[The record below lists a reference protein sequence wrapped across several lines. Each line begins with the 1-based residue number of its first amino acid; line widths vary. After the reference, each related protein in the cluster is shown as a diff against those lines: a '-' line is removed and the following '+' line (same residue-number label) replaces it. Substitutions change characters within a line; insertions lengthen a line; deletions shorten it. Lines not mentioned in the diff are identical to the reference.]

1 VAEGSVD
8 EPESMEIEPAGPNV
22 EKGAGPKI
30 EEDKNGI
37 IEISD
42 SEPDKKKNKKT
53 LQSELSIEE
62 QDIQETAENTASQN
76 DVPGSSNDSM
86 RAPFKNLSNNSPN
99 AKKAQKKITSFY
111 TKKEATKKRKKEK

>member
-1 VAEGSVD
+1 MAEGSVD

-22 EKGAGPKI
+22 EKASAPKI

-42 SEPDKKKNKKT
+42 SEPDEKKT

-76 DVPGSSNDSM
+76 DVPGTSNDSM

-111 TKKEATKKRKKEK
+111 TKKEAPKKRKKEK

>member
-1 VAEGSVD
+1 
-8 EPESMEIEPAGPNV
+8 MEIEPAGPNV
-22 EKGAGPKI
+22 EKASAPKI
-30 EEDKNGI
+30 EEDKNDI

-62 QDIQETAENTASQN
+62 QDIQETAGNTASQN
-76 DVPGSSNDSM
+76 DVPDTSNDSM

-111 TKKEATKKRKKEK
+111 TKKEAPKKRKKEK